1 MKLRK
6 INKILQDP
14 TTSKR
19 LKKEI
24 HYLFEKLEMVSF
36 HRDILQNNKPVESTE
51 QLFNQHKGGEIVVLK
66 ALKTIPGIITK
77 GDLYYATSNDKYY
90 FFSNDKGI
98 PTHVLIE
105 GMECLELLPIK
116 ETKGL

>member
-24 HYLFEKLEMVSF
+24 HFLFKKLEMTSF

-51 QLFNQHKGGEIVVLK
+51 ELFNHPKRG
-66 ALKTIPGIITK
+66 KTQ
-77 GDLYYATSNDKYY
+77 
-90 FFSNDKGI
+90 
-98 PTHVLIE
+98 LI
-105 GMECLELLPIK
+105 
-116 ETKGL
+116 